1 MSTKKNYSP
10 VKNAEQ
16 LLQIIFKY
24 VVQIAN
30 ERNVDKLLI
39 SLADMGRDLV
49 SADRCTVWL
58 IDKKNSTL
66 WTKVA
71 HGVDRIVIPLTA
83 GIAGY
88 VARTGEGIFINDAYS
103 DPRFDQQVDKETGYH
118 TRNILALPIE
128 DSNGEIMGVYQAIN
142 KMTGNL
148 KFTLKDEEHLLLAA
162 SYTSKQLE
170 AFALQEEIKQTQRE
184 IIMTLA
190 ETGEM
195 RSKETGNHVKRVA
208 RYSEIIGRKYGLC
221 EHDLDILRDASPMHD
236 IGKIA
241 IPDSILLKNGILTDK
256 EREEMKK
263 HTSLGYEMLKHSE
276 RELIKA
282 AAIVAYQHHEKW
294 DGTGYPEGIKG
305 DSIHIFGRITA
316 IADVYDA
323 LVCKR
328 VYKEPWPMSKILDLF
343 EQERGKH
350 FDPELIDVFFDV
362 KDDLYKVSVAL
373 SDDAG

>member
-1 MSTKKNYSP
+1 MPKKYSP
-10 VKNAEQ
+10 VKTPEE
-16 LLQIIFKY
+16 LLQVIFKY

-39 SLADMGRDLV
+39 FLADMGRDLV

-58 IDKKNSTL
+58 IDKKNETL
-66 WTKVA
+66 WSKVA
-71 HGVDRIVIPLTA
+71 HGVDRIIIPLSA

-88 VARTGEGIFINDAYS
+88 VAMTGEGIVINDAYS

-142 KMTGNL
+142 KMDGSR
-148 KFTLKDEEHLLLAA
+148 KFTKKDEEHLLLAA

-170 AFALQEEIKQTQRE
+170 AFTLQEEIKQTQRE

-208 RYSEIIGRKYGLC
+208 RYSEIIGRKYGLS
-221 EHDLDILRDASPMHD
+221 EQELDLLRDASPMHD

-241 IPDSILLKNGILTDK
+241 IPDSILLK
-256 EREEMKK
+256 
-263 HTSLGYEMLKHSE
+263 
-276 RELIKA
+276 
-282 AAIVAYQHHEKW
+282 
-294 DGTGYPEGIKG
+294 
-305 DSIHIFGRITA
+305 TA
-316 IADVYDA
+316 V
-323 LVCKR
+323 
-328 VYKEPWPMSKILDLF
+328 
-343 EQERGKH
+343 
-350 FDPELIDVFFDV
+350 
-362 KDDLYKVSVAL
+362 
-373 SDDAG
+373 

>member
-1 MSTKKNYSP
+1 MSTQKNYSP

-58 IDKKNSTL
+58 IDKKNNTL

-142 KMTGNL
+142 KMTGNR

-208 RYSEIIGRKYGLC
+208 RYSEIIGRKYGLSD
-221 EHDLDILRDASPMHD
+221 HDLDILRDASPMHD

-263 HTSLGYEMLKHSE
+263 HTTLGYEMLKHSE

-282 AAIVAYQHHEKW
+282 AAVVAYQHHEKW
-294 DGTGYPEGIKG
+294 DGTGYPEGIQG

-323 LVCKR
+323 LVCRR
-328 VYKEPWPMSKILDLF
+328 VYKDPWPMSKILDLF
-343 EQERGKH
+343 EQEKGKH
-350 FDPELIDVFFDV
+350 FDPDLIDVFFEV

-373 SDDAG
+373 SDDVS

>member
-1 MSTKKNYSP
+1 MSTKKIYRHATTP
-10 VKNAEQ
+10 EE
-16 LLQIIFKY
+16 LLQVIFKY

-30 ERNVDKLLI
+30 ERDVDKLLI

-58 IDKKNSTL
+58 IDKKNKTL
-66 WTKVA
+66 WSKVA
-71 HGVDRIVIPLTA
+71 HGVDRIVIPLAA

-88 VARTGEGIFINDAYS
+88 VAKTKEGIVINDAYS
-103 DPRFDQQVDKETGYH
+103 DARFDQQVDKETGYH

-142 KMTGNL
+142 KMTASRH
-148 KFTLKDEEHLLLAA
+148 FTQKDEEHLLLAA

-184 IIMTLA
+184 IILTLA

-208 RYSEIIGRKYGLC
+208 KYSEVIGRAYGLSRD
-221 EHDLDILRDASPMHD
+221 DLELLKDSSPMHD

-241 IPDSILLKNGILTDK
+241 IPDSILLKNGLLTDN
-256 EREEMKK
+256 ERETMKN
-263 HTSLGYEMLKHSE
+263 HTTLGYEMLKHSD
-276 RELIKA
+276 RALIKA

-294 DGTGYPEGIKG
+294 NGTGYPNRLKG
-305 DSIHIFGRITA
+305 NKIHIFGRITA
-316 IADVYDA
+316 LADVFDA

-328 VYKEPWPMSKILDLF
+328 VYKEPWPLEKVDELF
-343 EQERGKH
+343 REERGSH
-350 FDPELIDVFFDV
+350 FDPALIDIYF
-362 KDDLYKVSVAL
+362 KVRDELVDISVTYE
-373 SDDAG
+373 DTPH

>member
-1 MSTKKNYSP
+1 MGEKGNYYP
-10 VKNAEQ
+10 VKTPEE
-16 LLQIIFKY
+16 LLQVIFKY

-30 ERNVDKLLI
+30 ERNVDKLLV

-58 IDKKNSTL
+58 IDKKNNTL
-66 WTKVA
+66 WSKVA
-71 HGVDRIVIPLTA
+71 HGVDRIVIPLSA

-88 VARTGEGIFINDAYS
+88 VARTGEGIVINDAYS

-128 DSNGEIMGVYQAIN
+128 DSSGDIMGVYQAIN
-142 KMTGNL
+142 KMDESR
-148 KFTLKDEEHLLLAA
+148 KFTDKDEEHLLLAA

-170 AFALQEEIKQTQRE
+170 AFTLQEEIKQTQRE
-184 IIMTLA
+184 IILTLA

-208 RYSEIIGRKYGLC
+208 RYSEIIGKAYGLSH
-221 EHDLDILRDASPMHD
+221 EELDILKDASPMHD

-263 HTSLGYEMLKHSE
+263 HTVLGYEMLKHSE

-294 DGTGYPEGIKG
+294 DGTGYPNGLKKDE
-305 DSIHIFGRITA
+305 IHIFGRITA
-316 IADVYDA
+316 LADVFDA

-328 VYKEPWPMSKILDLF
+328 VYKAAWPMEKVLDLF
-343 EQERGKH
+343 REEKGRH
-350 FDPELIDVFFDV
+350 FDPDLIDVFFDV
-362 KDDLYKVSVAL
+362 KDELYNISVAL
-373 SDDAG
+373 SD

>member
-1 MSTKKNYSP
+1 MSTQEKYTPAKK
-10 VKNAEQ
+10 AEE
-16 LLQIIFKY
+16 LLQVIFKY

-88 VARTGEGIFINDAYS
+88 VARTGKSIFINDAYS

-118 TRNILALPIE
+118 TRNILALPID

-142 KMTGNL
+142 KMTGDG
-148 KFTLKDEEHLLLAA
+148 KFTLIDEEHLLLAA

-170 AFALQEEIKQTQRE
+170 AFALQEEIQQTQRE

-208 RYSEIIGRKYGLC
+208 RYSEVIGRKYGLSDH
-221 EHDLDILRDASPMHD
+221 EIDILRDASPMHD

-241 IPDSILLKNGILTDK
+241 IPDSILLKKGILTDK
-256 EREEMKK
+256 EREVMKN
-263 HTSLGYEMLKHSE
+263 HTTLAYEMLKHSE

-294 DGTGYPEGIKG
+294 DGSGYPEGIEG

-316 IADVYDA
+316 IADVFDA
-323 LVCKR
+323 LVCRR
-328 VYKEPWPMSKILDLF
+328 VYKEAWPIGKVLDF
-343 EQERGKH
+343 FREERGKH
-350 FDPELIDVFFDV
+350 FDPDLIDVFFEV
-362 KDDLYKVSVAL
+362 KDELYDISVAL
-373 SDDAG
+373 SDPAS

>member
-1 MSTKKNYSP
+1 MSAKEKYTPEKK
-10 VKNAEQ
+10 AEE
-16 LLQIIFKY
+16 LLQVIFKY

-88 VARTGEGIFINDAYS
+88 VARTGESIFINDAYADS
-103 DPRFDQQVDKETGYH
+103 RFDQQVDKETGYH
-118 TRNILALPIE
+118 TRNLLALPID
-128 DSNGEIMGVYQAIN
+128 DSNGDIMGVYQAIN
-142 KMTGNL
+142 KMTGDGE
-148 KFTLKDEEHLLLAA
+148 FTRIDEEHLLLAA

-208 RYSEIIGRKYGLC
+208 RYSEIIGRQYGLSD
-221 EHDLDILRDASPMHD
+221 HDIDILRNASPMHD

-241 IPDSILLKNGILTDK
+241 IPDSILLKKGILTDK

-263 HTSLGYEMLKHSE
+263 HTTLGYEMLKHSE

-282 AAIVAYQHHEKW
+282 AAVVAYQHHEKW
-294 DGTGYPEGIKG
+294 DGSGYPEGIKG

-316 IADVYDA
+316 MADVFDA
-323 LVCKR
+323 LVCRR
-328 VYKEPWPMSKILDLF
+328 VYKDAWPISKVLDF
-343 EQERGKH
+343 FREEQGKH
-350 FDPELIDVFFDV
+350 FDPDLIDVFFKV
-362 KDDLYKVSVAL
+362 KDELYNVSVSLTDPA
-373 SDDAG
+373 S

>member
-1 MSTKKNYSP
+1 MSEKKIYRP
-10 VKNAEQ
+10 ATTPEQ
-16 LLQIIFKY
+16 LLQVIFKY

-30 ERNVDKLLI
+30 ERDVDKLLI

-58 IDKKNSTL
+58 IDRKNGTL
-66 WTKVA
+66 WSKVA
-71 HGVDRIVIPLTA
+71 HGVDRIVIPLSA

-88 VARTGEGIFINDAYS
+88 VAKTKEGIVINDAYS
-103 DPRFDQQVDKETGYH
+103 DSRFDQQVDKETGYH

-128 DSNGEIMGVYQAIN
+128 DSSGDIMGVYQAIN
-142 KMTGNL
+142 KMTASK
-148 KFTLKDEEHLLLAA
+148 KFTQKDEEHLLLAA

-184 IIMTLA
+184 IILTLA

-208 RYSEIIGRKYGLC
+208 KYSEIIGRMYGLSP
-221 EHDLDILRDASPMHD
+221 EDLELLKDASPMHD

-241 IPDSILLKNGILTDK
+241 IPDSILLKNGPLTDK
-256 EREEMKK
+256 EREVMKS
-263 HTSLGYEMLKHSE
+263 HTALGYEMLKHSD

-294 DGTGYPEGIKG
+294 NGTGYPNKLKG
-305 DSIHIFGRITA
+305 RNIHIFGRITA
-316 IADVYDA
+316 LADVFDA

-328 VYKEPWPMSKILDLF
+328 VYKAPWPLEKIDELF
-343 EQERGKH
+343 TEERGRH
-350 FDPELIDVFFDV
+350 FDPDLIDIYFKVR
-362 KDDLYKVSVAL
+362 DDLVDISVAY
-373 SDDAG
+373 DDTIS

>member
-1 MSTKKNYSP
+1 MSTKKIYRHATTP
-10 VKNAEQ
+10 EE
-16 LLQIIFKY
+16 LLQVIFKY

-30 ERNVDKLLI
+30 ERDVDKLLI

-58 IDKKNSTL
+58 IDKKNKTL
-66 WTKVA
+66 WSKVA

-88 VARTGEGIFINDAYS
+88 VAKTKEGIVINDAYS
-103 DPRFDQQVDKETGYH
+103 DARFDQQVDKETGYH

-142 KMTGNL
+142 KMTAS
-148 KFTLKDEEHLLLAA
+148 KMFTQKDEEHLLLAA

-184 IIMTLA
+184 IILTLA

-208 RYSEIIGRKYGLC
+208 KYSEVIGRAYGLS
-221 EHDLDILRDASPMHD
+221 RDELELLKDSSPMHD

-241 IPDSILLKNGILTDK
+241 IPDSILLKNGLLTDK
-256 EREEMKK
+256 EREIMKN
-263 HTSLGYEMLKHSE
+263 HTTLGYEMLKHSD

-294 DGTGYPEGIKG
+294 DGTGYPNRLKG
-305 DSIHIFGRITA
+305 NKIHIFGRITA
-316 IADVYDA
+316 LADVFDA

-328 VYKEPWPMSKILDLF
+328 VYKSAWPLEKVDELF
-343 EQERGKH
+343 REERGSH
-350 FDPELIDVFFDV
+350 FDPALIDIYF
-362 KDDLYKVSVAL
+362 KVRDELVDISVTYG
-373 SDDAG
+373 DAAH